1 MSSMLLRPTLWILPA
16 LAAAIIACGGDKAP
30 TQPAAPAS
38 KLAFTVPPT
47 NAAGAQLITPPVQV
61 TVQDASGNTVTSA
74 TDAVTLALGANP
86 GAGTLS
92 GTLTVAA
99 VQGIATFNNLRID
112 RPGSGYT
119 LAASAGGLSGATSAP
134 FAVTLTFATV
144 SAGIRH
150 TCGLTVTGAAYCW
163 GENIVGQLG
172 DGTTTDR
179 LTPVLLSGDVTFAS
193 VSASGQFTCGVT
205 AAGAAY
211 CWGANFGGQ
220 LGDGTTTSRS
230 TPGLVAGG
238 VTFAVVDAGW
248 SHTCGLTAAGAAY
261 CWGENFLGQLGD
273 GTTTDRLTP
282 VLLVGG
288 VSFTAVRAGDY
299 HTCGVTAAGAAY
311 CWGNNSDGEL
321 GDETTTSRSTPGL
334 VAGGVSF
341 ATVSAAG
348 QDHTCGLTTAGSVYC
363 WGYNGFGELGD
374 GTTTSRTSPVLVVGG
389 VTFAAV
395 SARGGVYTCGVTA
408 AGAAYCWG
416 DNGDGKLGDGTTTS
430 RTSPVL
436 VSGGVTFAAVR
447 ANEYHTCGVT
457 AAGAAYCWGQNG
469 SGQLGDGTTI
479 NRLTPVR
486 VVQ

>member
-1 MSSMLLRPTLWILPA
+1 MRSMLLRPTLWILPA

-47 NAAGAQLITPPVQV
+47 NAAGAQLITPPLQV

-179 LTPVLLSGDVTFAS
+179 LTPVLL
-193 VSASGQFTCGVT
+193 
-205 AAGAAY
+205 
-211 CWGANFGGQ
+211 
-220 LGDGTTTSRS
+220 
-230 TPGLVAGG
+230 
-238 VTFAVVDAGW
+238 
-248 SHTCGLTAAGAAY
+248 
-261 CWGENFLGQLGD
+261 
-273 GTTTDRLTP
+273 
-282 VLLVGG
+282 VGG

-348 QDHTCGLTTAGSVYC
+348 QDHTCGLTTAGSAYC

-479 NRLTPVR
+479 DRLTPVR